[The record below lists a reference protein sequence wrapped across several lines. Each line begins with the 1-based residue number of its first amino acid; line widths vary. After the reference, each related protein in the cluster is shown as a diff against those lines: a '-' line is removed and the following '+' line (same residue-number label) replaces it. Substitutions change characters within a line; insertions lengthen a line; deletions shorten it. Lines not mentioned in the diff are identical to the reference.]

1 MICDAVNLDTLDI
14 VNTHKKKNA
23 KSYRCGIFNMTNN
36 NMCKHKTRSPYKINN
51 KYACTLHYKLTCNKT
66 AIVIQKIYKGY
77 RSRQKINNIYK
88 KLPTELQHMI
98 LFYVR
103 QDYYYNRY
111 TKTIGRIVQNKLT
124 ISLNNIINDLDN
136 VMIFAYLDRLYNY
149 LTKNN
154 KDILHIIGMFIK
166 YYAVI
171 EKSIIIKNYCCNLQI
186 KFINIINKLNN
197 NLIDYDFH
205 PNSEYLNH
213 NNNNSR
219 NNLRNELFDII
230 YNIKTILANCVYFQS
245 GLQFII

>member
-1 MICDAVNLDTLDI
+1 MINDVVDLDIVDIDI

-36 NMCKHKTRSPYKINN
+36 NMCKHKTRSPHKINN
-51 KYACTLHYKLTCNKT
+51 KYACTLHYKLMGNKT

-77 RSRQKINNIYK
+77 RARQKINNIYK

-124 ISLNNIINDLDN
+124 VGLNNIINDLDN
-136 VMIFAYLDRLYNY
+136 VMIYAYLDRLYNY

-154 KDILHIIGMFIK
+154 NNILHIIGMFIK

-186 KFINIINKLNN
+186 KFINIITKLNN

-219 NNLRNELFDII
+219 N
-230 YNIKTILANCVYFQS
+230 
-245 GLQFII
+245 